1 MDCSARNVIYAL
13 FCIACGK
20 SYIGET
26 VNLRDRMANHRTV
39 TKHATNLS
47 PKVNRHFSDCG
58 QGFQVCPLLKLQDD
72 TRITRLVYED
82 QLVKL
87 LKPDLNADTRN
98 LLHLQL
104 KN

>member
-1 MDCSARNVIYAL
+1 
-13 FCIACGK
+13 
-20 SYIGET
+20 
-26 VNLRDRMANHRTV
+26 MAGHRSK
-39 TKHATNLS
+39 TKHATSTS
-47 PKVNRHFSDCG
+47 PKVNKHIHDCG

-72 TRITRLVYED
+72 TRITRLVNED

-104 KN
+104 KD